1 VDEPCSEMK
10 GQTDLM
16 PIQPTSDGQLACQP
30 TWNENARLAA
40 LEQYAIVD
48 SGREPGFDDI
58 AELAADILDA
68 PIAVVNFIA
77 ADRQWFKAEK
87 GIGQDSLPLDVSICR
102 YAILQPGVFVVPDL
116 TQDVRFA
123 GNPLVQAAGGLR
135 FYAGALLETPNG
147 LPLGTVCV
155 LDTKARPEG
164 INERQKRALRA
175 LAGQTMAQLELRRSS
190 ASARLDHERL
200 AAMFAQATVGMSEI
214 SLDGRFLTV
223 NERLCELIGRSR
235 EELLAL
241 SFDDITHKEDLA
253 GNLPK
258 FARLAETGESFTLDK
273 RYVRPDGT
281 MVWASSSVTRLL
293 DAAGRLRGALA
304 VTADITARKAEERRR
319 ALLLELSDQMRRLA
333 DPQEVVATATRRLGE
348 ELGATRVLYAEIDE
362 TQGRATVRGSWTD
375 GTAGHLPSDISLGDF
390 GATLI
395 ERLRSGGTLRVDDSS
410 ADPYTAGSLAALEAI
425 CARAIVS
432 VPLFRGGRFVVNLNV
447 HQRSPRAWTDAE
459 VELIEAVAERTWEA
473 VERARTEAALR
484 ASNGRFRAAIDAI
497 EGVLWTNDA
506 AGRMAGDQPGW
517 AALTGQSLEEYE
529 GYGWTAAVHPDDAH
543 PTLKAWNAA
552 VASRTTFM
560 FEHRVK
566 RRDGA
571 WRLFSVRA
579 IPTFGADGAISEW
592 VGVHTDVT
600 EQRAAEAAL
609 RASEARLKAVIEAA
623 PVGLVFADA
632 TGRIT
637 GGNTHVERILGHPVL
652 PSENVAEYRDWV
664 SFHPDG
670 RQVEG
675 HEYPLARALA
685 GEERPEMEALYQR
698 GDGRKAWV
706 RFIAAAKR
714 DAEGHITGGVVA
726 SLDIDAQR
734 RAQEDLQRLNQT
746 LEQRVLETA
755 AERERA
761 WRVSQELL
769 AVVEEDGT
777 FAEINAAWTALG
789 WAPEELLGQPFGSF
803 THPDDLEETQAK
815 FASIFEA
822 PLTVPYEYRF
832 RAKDGGYLWFSW
844 TATFEHGRVYAS
856 GRNVSAERQQRAE
869 LEAAETARR
878 EADALYRAY
887 FENTPEALFVVGID
901 DNGDFRVEEINP
913 AHEAGVGLKI
923 EDIRDR
929 RIQDILPAGV
939 ANQVLKTYRHV
950 VETGAL
956 YQYRELFDLSGDPQH
971 WDTSLVPVRD
981 ADGRITRLI
990 GASRNV
996 TRQVVAE
1003 EALRQSQKMEAM
1015 GQLTGGV
1022 AHDFNNLLT
1031 PIVGGLDMLQ
1041 RKGLGGEREQ
1051 RIIAGAMQSAER
1063 AKTLVQRLLAFAR
1076 RQPLQAIAVDV
1087 AKLVEGMGELV
1098 SSTTGPQIKVVVEA
1112 PDDLP
1117 PAKADP
1123 NQLEMALLNLAVNAR
1138 DAMPE
1143 GGSLRISAGEE
1154 RIGPDHRSKL
1164 RPGAYIRLSVADT
1177 GAGMDDATLA
1187 RAVEPFFSTKGI
1199 GKGTGLGLSM
1209 VHGLASQLGGALTI
1223 RSRPG
1228 LGTNVELW
1236 LPLSAEALEV
1246 PGATPEKLAEARA
1259 RGTVLLVDDEEL
1271 VRMSTADML
1280 SDLGYSVVE
1289 AASGEEAVRLISRGE
1304 RFDVLVT
1311 DHLMP
1316 GMTGTDLAD
1325 TVRAAKPGVPVLLV
1339 SGYAEHEGIAPGLP
1353 RLTKPFRAD
1362 ELAARLSELIST

>member
-1 VDEPCSEMK
+1 V
-10 GQTDLM
+10 
-16 PIQPTSDGQLACQP
+16 
-30 TWNENARLAA
+30 A

-116 TQDVRFA
+116 TQDARFVN
-123 GNPLVQAAGGLR
+123 NPLVKAAEGLR
-135 FYAGALLETPNG
+135 FYAGALLETPDG

-155 LDTKARPEG
+155 LDTKARPDG
-164 INERQKRALRA
+164 INERQKRALKA
-175 LAGQTMAQLELRRSS
+175 LAGQTMAQLELRRST

-200 AAMFAQATVGMSEI
+200 AAMFAQATVGMSEM

-223 NERLCELIGRSR
+223 NDRLCELLGRSR
-235 EELLAL
+235 EELLTL
-241 SFDDITHKEDLA
+241 SFGDITHNDDLA
-253 GNLPK
+253 DNLPR
-258 FARLAETGESFTLDK
+258 FARLATTGESFIVDK
-273 RYVRPDGT
+273 RYVRPDGAI
-281 MVWASSSVTRLL
+281 VWASSSVTRLL
-293 DAAGRLRGALA
+293 DGLGRPRGALA

-319 ALLLELSDQMRRLA
+319 ALLLELSDQMRRLVDA
-333 DPQEVVATATRRLGE
+333 EEVVATATQRLGE
-348 ELGATRVLYAEIDE
+348 ELGATRVLYAEIDDRH
-362 TQGRATVRGSWTD
+362 GRATVRGSWTD
-375 GTAGHLPSDISLGDF
+375 GTVEHLPSDISLGEF
-390 GATLI
+390 GAPLI
-395 ERLRSGGTLRVDDSS
+395 ERLRSGGTLRVDDSL

-432 VPLFRGGRFVVNLNV
+432 VPLFRGERFVVNLNV
-447 HQRSPRAWTDAE
+447 HQRAPRAWTNAE

-484 ASNGRFRAAIDAI
+484 ASNDRFRAAIDAI

-506 AGRMAGDQPGW
+506 AGRMAGEQPGW
-517 AALTGQSLEEYE
+517 AALTGQSLQEYE
-529 GYGWTAAVHPDDAH
+529 GYGWTAAVHPDDAQ

-652 PSENVAEYRDWV
+652 PSQNVAEYRDWV

-685 GEERPEMEALYQR
+685 GEERPELEALYQR

-734 RAQEDLQRLNQT
+734 RAQEDLQRLNET
-746 LEQRVLETA
+746 LEQRVEETA

-777 FAEINAAWTALG
+777 FAEINAAWTALLG
-789 WAPEELLGQPFGSF
+789 WTPEELLGQPFGSF

-815 FASIFEA
+815 FASVFEA

-832 RAKDGGYLWFSW
+832 RAKDGSYLWFSW

-856 GRNVSAERQQRAE
+856 GRNVSPERQQQAE
-869 LEAAETARR
+869 LEAAESARR

-929 RIQDILPAGV
+929 RIQDILPADV
-939 ANQVLKTYRHV
+939 ADQVLRTYRHV

-1076 RQPLQAIAVDV
+1076 RQPLQAVAVDV

-1098 SSTTGPQIKVVVEA
+1098 SSTTGPQIKVMVEA
-1112 PDDLP
+1112 QDDLP

-1138 DAMPE
+1138 DAMSE
-1143 GGSLRISAGEE
+1143 GGTLRISAGQE
-1154 RIGPDHRSKL
+1154 RIGSDHRSKL
-1164 RPGAYIRLSVADT
+1164 LPGRYIRLSVADN
-1177 GAGMDDATLA
+1177 GAGMDEATLA
-1187 RAVEPFFSTKGI
+1187 RAVEPFFSTKGV

-1236 LPLSAEALEV
+1236 LPLSAGEVETLEDMPV
-1246 PGATPEKLAEARA
+1246 KSAGRA
-1259 RGTVLLVDDEEL
+1259 GRGTVLLVDDEEL

-1289 AASGEEAVRLISRGE
+1289 AASGEEAARLVSRGTH
-1304 RFDVLVT
+1304 FDVLVT

-1339 SGYAEHEGIAPGLP
+1339 SGYAEHEGIEPAIP

-1362 ELAARLSELIST
+1362 ELAARLSELITT